1 MTRTDIDR
9 NPYNRIYH
17 RDDTAMITPKPP
29 GFPCVSDKRSI
40 KLGLIQHACPVNATR
55 EQNLAKAVDMIRDAA
70 GQGAQL
76 IATQE
81 LFTGS
86 YFPQVQDDTRF
97 DLAEPVPGPTSQ
109 TLSDLAKELS
119 VEITAS
125 LFEKRAPGVYH
136 NTSVMIDPTGSI
148 LGKYRKMHIPDDPRF
163 YEKYYFTPGDAP
175 EKTVSD
181 TVSSSA
187 PGHFSPVSCPTAAP
201 HAVPERSEG
210 AGLSS
215 SSKPIPNPHGF
226 TTQKTRHATTGMLV
240 CWDQWFPEAARL
252 TAMQGAEVLFY
263 PTAIAWHKEEADDE
277 NQRQRESW
285 QIIQRSHA
293 IANGVFVAA
302 INRVGTE
309 DDLTF
314 WGSSFVVDPGGQIIA
329 EASTDQEEVLIA
341 ECDLSLIESTRRGWP
356 FLRDRR
362 VDAYA
367 GLLSR
372 MLID

>member
-1 MTRTDIDR
+1 M
-9 NPYNRIYH
+9 
-17 RDDTAMITPKPP
+17 
-29 GFPCVSDKRSI
+29 SDKRSI
-40 KLGLIQHACPVNATR
+40 KLGLIQHACSVDASR

-70 GQGAQL
+70 SQGAQL

-86 YFPQVQDDTRF
+86 YFPQTEDDARF

-109 TLSDLAKELS
+109 TLCELAKELN

-136 NTSVMIDPTGSI
+136 NTSVMIDPADSI
-148 LGKYRKMHIPDDPRF
+148 IGKYRKMHIPDDPRF

-175 EKTVSD
+175 AASD
-181 TVSSSA
+181 NGKPA
-187 PGHFSPVSCPTAAP
+187 PD
-201 HAVPERSEG
+201 
-210 AGLSS
+210 
-215 SSKPIPNPHGF
+215 PNGF
-226 TTQKTRHATTGMLV
+226 GVQRTRHATTGMLV

-252 TAMQGAEVLFY
+252 TAMQGAEILFY
-263 PTAIAWHKEEADDE
+263 PTAIGWHKEEADDE

-285 QIIQRSHA
+285 QVIQRSHA

-329 EASTDQEEVLIA
+329 QASTDQEEVLIA
-341 ECDLSLIESTRRGWP
+341 DCDLSLIETTRRGWP

-367 GLLSR
+367 GLLQR
-372 MLID
+372 MLDGV

>member
-1 MTRTDIDR
+1 
-9 NPYNRIYH
+9 
-17 RDDTAMITPKPP
+17 
-29 GFPCVSDKRSI
+29 VSEKRSV
-40 KLGLIQHACPVNATR
+40 KLGLIQHACPVGATR
-55 EQNLAKAVDMIRDAA
+55 ERNLAKAVGMIRDAA

-81 LFTGS
+81 LFTAS
-86 YFPQVQDDTRF
+86 YFPQVEDESRF
-97 DLAEPVPGPTSQ
+97 DLAETIPGPTSEAMCA
-109 TLSDLAKELS
+109 LADGLN

-136 NTSVMIDPTGSI
+136 NTSVMIDASGKI
-148 LGKYRKMHIPDDPRF
+148 VGKYRKMHIPDDPRF

-175 EKTVSD
+175 QGSHH
-181 TVSSSA
+181 
-187 PGHFSPVSCPTAAP
+187 PP
-201 HAVPERSEG
+201 HAGPERSEG
-210 AGLSS
+210 SGTRADTTD
-215 SSKPIPNPHGF
+215 GF
-226 TTQKTRHATTGMLV
+226 GVQCMKHVKTGMLV

-263 PTAIAWHKEEADDE
+263 PTAIGWHKEEADDE

-314 WGSSFVVDPGGQIIA
+314 WGSSFIVDPGGQVIA
-329 EASTDQEEVLIA
+329 QASADQEEVLIA
-341 ECDLSLIESTRRGWP
+341 ECDLSLIEQTRRGWP

-362 VDAYA
+362 VDAYG
-367 GLLSR
+367 GLLQR
-372 MLID
+372 MLDGT

>member
-1 MTRTDIDR
+1 M
-9 NPYNRIYH
+9 
-17 RDDTAMITPKPP
+17 
-29 GFPCVSDKRSI
+29 SDKRTL
-40 KLGLIQHACPVNATR
+40 KLGLIQHACPVDASR

-86 YFPQVQDDTRF
+86 YFPQVEEDARF
-97 DLAEPVPGPTSQ
+97 DLAEPVPGPTTQ
-109 TLSDLAKELS
+109 MLCELAKELN

-136 NTSVMIDPTGSI
+136 NTSVMIASTGGI

-175 EKTVSD
+175 GD
-181 TVSSSA
+181 A
-187 PGHFSPVSCPTAAP
+187 PGSVRGCGPASPP
-201 HAVPERSEG
+201 HAAPERSEG
-210 AGLSS
+210 AG
-215 SSKPIPNPHGF
+215 IPNPYGF

-263 PTAIAWHKEEADDE
+263 PTAIGWHKEEADDE

-285 QIIQRSHA
+285 RVIQRSHA

-314 WGSSFVVDPGGQIIA
+314 WGSSFIADPGGQIIA
-329 EASTDQEEVLIA
+329 EASADKEEVLVA
-341 ECDLSLIESTRRGWP
+341 ECDLSLIEQTRRGWP

-362 VDAYA
+362 IDAYA
-367 GLLSR
+367 GLLKR
-372 MLID
+372 MTND